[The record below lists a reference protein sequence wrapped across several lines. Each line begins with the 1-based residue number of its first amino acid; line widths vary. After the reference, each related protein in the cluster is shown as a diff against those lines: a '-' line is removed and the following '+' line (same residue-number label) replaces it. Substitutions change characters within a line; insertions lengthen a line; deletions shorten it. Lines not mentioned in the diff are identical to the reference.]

1 MDRSRLSHRFLS
13 RLRAFLA
20 NPGVSRVGIRL
31 LAIAV
36 IAYSLKRVFPQLTV
50 LPNLLAAA
58 TLVGATLLTRTW
70 PMRCLSAVMTWTALA
85 SLGSW
90 VRYQLTFGAIGYDDF
105 VAILQTD
112 ASEAKAYVLGLT
124 TAELLQ
130 HSLLVAAVLLGL
142 SVWRRSAVVHPV
154 KPSWPRRSVPLLLWL
169 CAVAVLLEA
178 QPVSLGEQWRHFADS
193 VRDVRAQRE
202 QQRLMLNE
210 QLSGKSSVP
219 PAKLRGTII
228 LALGESMTRRH
239 MSLYGYARPTTP
251 RLDGLADQLFVHTD
265 TVSLHS
271 HTTLTV
277 PPMFGAPLGHKSP
290 SPVTTPL
297 IASLRRSG
305 VKTFWYS
312 NQNEIGAFENP
323 VTLIARTSDVWK
335 FQKNQ
340 FFRDADKPLYDDWL
354 LPQLQEAL
362 HDSAPDKF
370 VTLHFYAPHWPYCE
384 GFPASGSDLAE
395 ADGLGE
401 AYFGKAADWSS
412 YVNCYDNA
420 IRHVDGLLSQVISM
434 AREASEP
441 TAVVFVS
448 DHGENPA
455 TMTAHDE
462 NTHSGY
468 QVEVPLFFYVNAA
481 GRQAWKFQLDALR
494 SHLGERYSN
503 AYLGNS
509 LLDLAGVDGKLFEP
523 TRSLFSRSFVPIDR
537 VLFAANPELAVHYDS
552 LQEDRKDA
560 LEIARNTLRNLHEK
574 RPGEW
579 AKTWAHGVDS
589 VGKLLEAKDLFAG
602 VALHVCFDAARHHF
616 QICNVAAEPT
626 SLSLE
631 TYLQAAAD
639 RPHLKYWMTWQAIR
653 RTEVSLAVAELAR
666 LERDF
671 KLTGRLVLETG
682 SDALYPELKR
692 LTRQRIVHAYRLPAG
707 SAVCQGGAGKVACA
721 QMGASLVRNMGIVG
735 ATVLSF
741 AKSNEP
747 FVRQHARELRGFR
760 QVVEDLDITADR
772 RDFDEALP
780 VLDPYMAALVGF
792 RSTFD
797 R

>member
-1 MDRSRLSHRFLS
+1 
-13 RLRAFLA
+13 
-20 NPGVSRVGIRL
+20 
-31 LAIAV
+31 
-36 IAYSLKRVFPQLTV
+36 
-50 LPNLLAAA
+50 
-58 TLVGATLLTRTW
+58 
-70 PMRCLSAVMTWTALA
+70 MRCLSAVLTWTALA
-85 SLGSW
+85 ALGSW
-90 VRYQLTFGAIGYDDF
+90 VRYQLKFGAIGYDDF

-130 HSLLVAAVLLGL
+130 QSLLVAAVLLCLG
-142 SVWRRSAVVHPV
+142 VWRRSAIVNPV
-154 KPSWPRRSVPLLLWL
+154 QSRWSRRSVALGLWL
-169 CAVAVLLEA
+169 CAVTVLLDA
-178 QPVSLGEQWRHFADS
+178 QPVSLREQWQHFADS

-202 QQRLMLNE
+202 QQRLLLNE

-251 RLDGLADQLFVHTD
+251 RLDELTNQLFVHTD

-277 PPMFGAPLGHKSP
+277 PPMFGAPLGRTSTP
-290 SPVTTPL
+290 PVTTPV

-340 FFRDADKPLYDDWL
+340 FFRDADTPLYDDWL

-362 HDSAPDKF
+362 HDTAPAKF

-401 AYFGKAADWSS
+401 AYFGKATDWSS

-420 IRHVDGLLSQVISM
+420 IRHVDGLLGQIISM
-434 AREASEP
+434 ARNASEP

-481 GRQAWKFQLDALR
+481 GRQAWKFQLDAMR

-509 LLDLAGVDGKLFEP
+509 LLDLAGVDGRLFESA
-523 TRSLFSRSFVPIDR
+523 RSLFSHSFVPIDR
-537 VLFAANPELAVHYDS
+537 TLFAADPELVVHYDS
-552 LQEDRKDA
+552 LQQDRKDA
-560 LEIARNTLRNLHEK
+560 LEIARNTLRTLREK
-574 RPGEW
+574 RPGVW
-579 AKTWAHGVDS
+579 ATTWAHGVDS
-589 VGKLLEAKDLFAG
+589 IGKLLEAKDLFAG
-602 VALHVCFDAARHHF
+602 VALHVCFDKARHHF
-616 QICNVAAEPT
+616 LVCNEAAKPT

-631 TYLQAAAD
+631 AYLQAAAD
-639 RPHLKYWMTWQAIR
+639 RPHLKYWMAWHGIGRA
-653 RTEVSLAVAELAR
+653 EVGLAVAELAR
-666 LERDF
+666 LEHDF

-682 SDALYPELKR
+682 GDALYPELKR
-692 LTRQRIVHAYRLPAG
+692 LGRQRIVHAYRLPPE
-707 SAVCQGGAGKVACA
+707 SAACQASAGKVACA
-721 QMGASLVRNMGIVG
+721 HQSASLVRNMGIVG

-741 AKSNEP
+741 AKSDEP
-747 FVRQHARELRGFR
+747 FVRQYARELRGFR
-760 QVVEDLDITADR
+760 KVIEDLDITPGR
-772 RDFDEALP
+772 RDFDDALP
-780 VLDPYMAALVGF
+780 ALDPYMAALVGF
-792 RSTFD
+792 RSAFD